1 MIRRFD
7 KGVMTMGE
15 LVCYCFGY
23 TRRDIEDDA
32 RRNGRSLILER
43 IRDAKK
49 LGACEC
55 ATRNPKGT

>member
-1 MIRRFD
+1 
-7 KGVMTMGE
+7 MGE